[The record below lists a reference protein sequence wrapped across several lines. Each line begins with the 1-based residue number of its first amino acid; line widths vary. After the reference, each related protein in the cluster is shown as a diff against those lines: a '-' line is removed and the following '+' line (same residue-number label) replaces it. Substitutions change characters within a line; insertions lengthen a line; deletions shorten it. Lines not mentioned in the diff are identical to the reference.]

1 MFCSH
6 LVTFEWLKSSSRIG
20 EWLRVKKFEP
30 KTIFH
35 SNPSLNIYRKFRHQ
49 QKPIELFNQCGL
61 IYLTSLVTQ
70 RSLLLKLISLLGGN
84 VSCTK
89 KRNPTRTIS
98 FLWKVTISRD
108 RAKIIVGRSSKV
120 LQIIIHPQ
128 VNEQWIIGW
137 FLFEFV
143 CVCLIYFD
151 WFRFYQSRQM
161 SPNRQLSHWHWLKSI
176 EFKIDSFVFIV
187 FQYLSLAD
195 LTCIMNILKEKRINQ
210 YLKILFLVMKEGEL
224 FNENECFLFSFAKN
238 ISRACR
244 IQIIPSCSFF
254 PHSLSMTISCVF
266 FLSLFRV
273 QYYRSL
279 TGLSA
284 SVLFYSFFFVPD
296 KWWKLCHNFYRTMA
310 DTLNIRSQFDHSIV
324 NVIIHFSSSLI
335 QLACALALLGLQ
347 ITLTVTETCAFRLGV
362 GFWSFPFFFLS
373 SISIWI
379 LLWKRNSLCYFLA
392 FILHIFATLFATT
405 IILIGFLALID
416 QLGSVCSTSSRSKT
430 YFLSINISLMIVS
443 FALKFFLYL
452 EMLLL
457 YFIQRQSND
466 LSILTD
472 KNIPGRNYQI
482 RNDWKDVD
490 IWIRRVL
497 SMNECLLFWPGES
510 WWWSRLNEWMQW
522 DRSTG
527 SFFFFGKKIFYLNEK

>member
-1 MFCSH
+1 
-6 LVTFEWLKSSSRIG
+6 
-20 EWLRVKKFEP
+20 
-30 KTIFH
+30 
-35 SNPSLNIYRKFRHQ
+35 
-49 QKPIELFNQCGL
+49 
-61 IYLTSLVTQ
+61 
-70 RSLLLKLISLLGGN
+70 
-84 VSCTK
+84 
-89 KRNPTRTIS
+89 
-98 FLWKVTISRD
+98 
-108 RAKIIVGRSSKV
+108 
-120 LQIIIHPQ
+120 
-128 VNEQWIIGW
+128 
-137 FLFEFV
+137 
-143 CVCLIYFD
+143 
-151 WFRFYQSRQM
+151 
-161 SPNRQLSHWHWLKSI
+161 
-176 EFKIDSFVFIV
+176 
-187 FQYLSLAD
+187 
-195 LTCIMNILKEKRINQ
+195 
-210 YLKILFLVMKEGEL
+210 
-224 FNENECFLFSFAKN
+224 
-238 ISRACR
+238 
-244 IQIIPSCSFF
+244 
-254 PHSLSMTISCVF
+254 
-266 FLSLFRV
+266 
-273 QYYRSL
+273 
-279 TGLSA
+279 
-284 SVLFYSFFFVPD
+284 
-296 KWWKLCHNFYRTMA
+296 MA